1 MTAGLIIAIITL
13 GLILIFIEVLV
24 VPGTHLLG
32 ILGGIALMTG
42 VILIYS
48 HYGAGAG
55 NIAAGLT
62 TVGLAFAVFMAFRV
76 IQSNRMAM
84 KGEITSKV
92 NELQKG
98 LYNIGDKGIT
108 ASELRP
114 NGKAIFNENRI
125 DVYSTGDY
133 IERGTPVEIIKITND
148 KIFVQPLKS

>member
-1 MTAGLIIAIITL
+1 
-13 GLILIFIEVLV
+13 
-24 VPGTHLLG
+24 
-32 ILGGIALMTG
+32 
-42 VILIYS
+42 
-48 HYGAGAG
+48 
-55 NIAAGLT
+55 
-62 TVGLAFAVFMAFRV
+62 
-76 IQSNRMAM
+76 M
-84 KGEITSKV
+84 KGEITSRV

-114 NGKAIFNENRI
+114 NGKAMFSENKI